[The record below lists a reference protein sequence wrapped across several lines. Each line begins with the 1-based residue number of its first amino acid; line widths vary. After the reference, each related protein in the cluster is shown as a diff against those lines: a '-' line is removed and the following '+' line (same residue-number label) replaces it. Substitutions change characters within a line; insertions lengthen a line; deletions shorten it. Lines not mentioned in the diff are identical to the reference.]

1 MGQLKTLIS
10 PAILALGL
18 SSGTASA
25 TIIFSSDPSAV
36 LPGGEINILFE
47 AVEIGTTIT
56 GEVDHTGITAVFS
69 SLTGQTLNQVHGQ
82 GQADIFNN
90 TNPTGGTVNCATN
103 VNLCLT
109 SMDFHLEGFT
119 FGDFMVDLNFGVGTA
134 TIIATDNA
142 GAVFQFELGPGQ
154 NFFSLLA
161 IDGQTITDVQ
171 VFAPGGFNDF
181 KQPRVSELAPTTT
194 RLPEP
199 GSLALLGSV
208 LGAIGITA
216 RKRRE

>member
-1 MGQLKTLIS
+1 MGKLKTLIS

-18 SSGTASA
+18 GSGTASA
-25 TIIFSSDPSAV
+25 TIIFSADPSAV

-47 AVEIGTTIT
+47 TPQTGTTIT

-69 SLTGQTLNQVHGQ
+69 TLTGQTLNQVAQ

-90 TNPTGGTVNCATN
+90 TNPTGGNVNCATQL
-103 VNLCLT
+103 NLCLT
-109 SMDFHLEGFT
+109 SMDFHLVGFN
-119 FGDFMVDLNFGVGTA
+119 FGDFMVDLNSGVGTA
-134 TIIATDNA
+134 TVIASDNF
-142 GAVFQFELGPGQ
+142 GNSFTYTLGPGQ

-161 IDGQTITDVQ
+161 IDGQTITDVK
-171 VFAPGGFNDF
+171 VFAPGGFNDY
-181 KQPRVSELAPTTT
+181 KQPRVSELTAQ

-199 GSLALLGSV
+199 GSLGLLGAV

-216 RKRRE
+216 RNRRG